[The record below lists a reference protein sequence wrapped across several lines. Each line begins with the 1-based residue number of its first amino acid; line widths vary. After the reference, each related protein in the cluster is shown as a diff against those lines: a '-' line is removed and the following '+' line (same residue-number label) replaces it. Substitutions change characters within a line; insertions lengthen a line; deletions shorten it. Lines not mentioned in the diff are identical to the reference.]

1 MLDPRI
7 YRAAFV
13 PVLFVLIIVAFSLEN
28 RPAPLRSELV
38 PAAFDGA
45 KAARTMNSLSA
56 QYPLRRPGS
65 AGDQGL
71 ALRIAQ
77 ELRAVMPKVDVRTRA
92 VKDASTVDGERDL
105 INVEATQPGSAPGAS
120 LVVVASRDSL
130 APRSA
135 AALSGT
141 AAMIE
146 IARVVALSRPLR
158 SVTFASVSG
167 STGGQAGMRQLADR
181 LRRPVGAMIVLGDLA
196 GPVTTDQLVNGWS
209 SSPGAAPLILSRTVA
224 TALRAETGLKAA
236 SPLARR
242 ELARFAWPV
251 TVGQQGPA
259 VAAGIPAVLLSA
271 SGELPPAGDAP
282 VDSTRLQG
290 FGRAALRSLTAL
302 DSSPK
307 ISAASPSL
315 DLVITRKLLPLWA
328 IRLLTAALLLPAL
341 LAAADGFARL
351 RRERSPVARWIVWVA
366 AAALPFALA
375 EIFIRALGVFGV
387 INATSPPAPP
397 GALPF
402 AAAGIGALVSAVVI
416 FALAFLV
423 LRPLINGAFTVS
435 DSSEARGASLAPALV
450 ICLVAVVVWFLNPYA
465 ALLLILPVNI
475 WLLVG
480 ARETPLRRRW
490 AIFWILFSLLPV
502 VAVALVYLDQF
513 ALSPFTLI
521 WFIFLTLAGGTPS
534 LLAALGWC
542 LACGAGAAALLRAVR
557 RNRLPDQAITV
568 RGPASYAGP
577 GSLGGVDSARRR

>member
-1 MLDPRI
+1 
-7 YRAAFV
+7 
-13 PVLFVLIIVAFSLEN
+13 
-28 RPAPLRSELV
+28 
-38 PAAFDGA
+38 
-45 KAARTMNSLSA
+45 MNSLSA

-65 AGDQGL
+65 AGDQAL

-77 ELRAVMPKVDVRTRA
+77 ELRAVMPKVAVRTRA
-92 VKDASTVDGERDL
+92 VKDASTVDGKRDL
-105 INVEATQPGSAPGAS
+105 INVEATQPGSAPGAA

-167 STGGQAGMRQLADR
+167 STGGQAGMRQLADQ

-196 GPVTTDQLVNGWS
+196 GPVTTDQLVTGWS
-209 SSPGAAPLILSRTVA
+209 SSPGAAPLVLSRTVA

-290 FGRAALRSLTAL
+290 FGRAGLRSLTAL

-307 ISAASPSL
+307 ISTASPSL
-315 DLVITRKLLPLWA
+315 DLVITRKLLPPWA
-328 IRLLTAALLLPAL
+328 IRLLAAALLLPAL

-351 RRERSPVARWIVWVA
+351 RRERSPVARWVVWVV

-397 GALPF
+397 GSLPF
-402 AAAGIGALVSAVVI
+402 AAAGIGALVSAAVI

-423 LRPLINGAFTVS
+423 LRPLINGALTVS

-450 ICLVAVVVWFLNPYA
+450 IGLVAVVVWIFNPYA

-480 ARETPLRRRW
+480 ARERPLRRRW

-513 ALSPFTLI
+513 ALSPLTLI

-557 RNRLPDQAITV
+557 RDRLPDQAITV